1 MKYMLMIYG
10 NKDYWNSFSEEDF
23 AKIVVEHAA
32 FDKEIRESGEYVS
45 GEGLAFEDEAK
56 VVRVRDGAQVVT
68 DGPYLESREF
78 LGSFYMVDCET
89 PERAYD
95 LAARLPAARAN
106 GVEVWP
112 VMGHAGEEM

>member
-10 NKDYWNSFSEEDF
+10 NKEYWNSFSEEDF
-23 AKIVVEHAA
+23 AKVIVEHAA
-32 FDKEIRESGEYVS
+32 FDKEIRESGEYVG

-56 VVRVRDGAQVVT
+56 VVT

-78 LGSFYMVDCET
+78 IGSFYMVDCET

-95 LAARLPAARAN
+95 LAARLPAARFN

-112 VMGHAGEEM
+112 VMSRAGEEM